1 LAGKVTVGAGAG
13 ARLFT
18 QCFAANSVLADF
30 TDTAFQILTL
40 LSTHHASFFRF
51 SHKCCLSALV
61 PFASIDQLNLLGMF
75 EDHLQAILRVIFNKS
90 SQFHFAVFKILWL
103 LLTFFEKLG
112 DGAKNH
118 RRQGFA

>member
-1 LAGKVTVGAGAG
+1 MARKLTVGAGTG

-18 QCFAANSVLADF
+18 QRFAADSVLANF
-30 TDTAFQILTL
+30 TDAAFQILTL
-40 LSTHHASFFRF
+40 LSAHHASFFRF
-51 SHKCCLSALV
+51 SHKRCLSALA
-61 PFASIDQLNLLGMF
+61 PFASIDQLDLLGMF

-90 SQFHFAVFKILWL
+90 GQFHFAVFKILWL